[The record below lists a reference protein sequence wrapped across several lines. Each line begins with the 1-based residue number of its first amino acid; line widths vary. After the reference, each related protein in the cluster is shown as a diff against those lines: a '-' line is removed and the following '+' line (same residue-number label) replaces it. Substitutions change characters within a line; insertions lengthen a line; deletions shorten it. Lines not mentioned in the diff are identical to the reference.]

1 MTASPEDPLEEMR
14 ERTAETIADA
24 RKEVDRAR
32 KTLHDQI
39 IPSSQTIDDVD
50 YEDQGESHDQPGHPD
65 QPDQPDLRD
74 PSADHAK
81 DGDWLGQAIALA
93 QDNVASGGWPFG
105 AVIVRDGAVIAT
117 GANEVLANSDPT
129 AHAEMLAIREAC
141 RVLKDINLAG
151 AVLYASCEPCP
162 MCLAAIKWA
171 GLTGIVYAADR
182 ESSARAGFPDKEI
195 YDLFDQPRDAWPMD
209 IRQQAHDH
217 AEEPLTEWGRK
228 HQDD

>member
-14 ERTAETIADA
+14 ERTAETLADA

-50 YEDQGESHDQPGHPD
+50 YEDHSDPQADQAEP
-65 QPDQPDLRD
+65 RT
-74 PSADHAK
+74 DHQSGQAS
-81 DGDWLGQAIALA
+81 DDWLGQAIALA
-93 QDNVASGGWPFG
+93 QDNVEAGGWPFG

-117 GANEVLANSDPT
+117 GVNEVLADGDPT

-217 AEEPLTEWGRK
+217 AEEPLTDWGRK

>member
-50 YEDQGESHDQPGHPD
+50 YED
-65 QPDQPDLRD
+65 
-74 PSADHAK
+74 PSDHQQTDYQTGQQTDYRADHRA
-81 DGDWLGQAIALA
+81 DQASDDWLGQAIALA
-93 QDNVASGGWPFG
+93 QDNVAAGGWPFG

-117 GANEVLANSDPT
+117 GVNEVLANGDPT

-141 RVLKDINLAG
+141 RVLKDVDLAG

-162 MCLAAIKWA
+162 MCLAAIRWA
-171 GLTGIVYAADR
+171 GLTEIVYAADR

-195 YDLFDQPRDAWPMD
+195 YNLFDQPRDAWPMD
-209 IRQQAHDH
+209 IRQQAHGH